1 MMLTETQTNSLV
13 DKYLPNTSSLI
24 KQNLYKYYTLIEEEN
39 QKYNLTGFY
48 NEKLFCEGII
58 ESILVFKEIETK
70 ICALSNKNILDIG
83 SGVGFPSI
91 PYFIYSNFNFNL
103 FTHEPLGKRCNFLQ
117 LVKEKLNIKNLVIE
131 NIRTES
137 SNEKEK
143 FDFITARAVS
153 ELKNLIEIS
162 HHIGS
167 LNSVFCFIK
176 SNNYLNEINN
186 ASWIIKELD
195 VKLETLKL
203 EPFFTISNNLIY
215 YHKTNSTPKNFPRDW
230 AKIIKS

>member
-103 FTHEPLGKRCNFLQ
+103 FIHEPLSKRCKFLQ

-162 HHIGS
+162 HHIGN

-203 EPFFTISNNLIY
+203 EPFFTISNN
-215 YHKTNSTPKNFPRDW
+215 
-230 AKIIKS
+230 

>member
-1 MMLTETQTNSLV
+1 MLTETQTNSLV

-103 FTHEPLGKRCNFLQ
+103 FIHEPLSKRCKFLQ

>member
-70 ICALSNKNILDIG
+70 ICILSSKNILDIG

-103 FTHEPLGKRCNFLQ
+103 FIHEPLGKRCNFLQ

-162 HHIGS
+162 HHIGN

-215 YHKTNSTPKNFPRDW
+215 YHKTNPTPKNFPRDW